1 MLINYLKITFRNIK
15 KHKSF
20 TAINVAGLAI
30 GLACCILLSIY
41 IHAELSF
48 DDFHINKDRI
58 FRVGEDMVFNNF
70 SGKQSGTN
78 GVIAEA
84 LKKYPEVEVTVR
96 FRYLRTS
103 VKYQDKQFVD
113 RFYYA
118 DETIF
123 DVFTWPFIDGNP
135 QTALEAPYS
144 IVLTKE
150 TVEKYFGDE
159 NPIGKTLIFNEEESY
174 KVTGIVEDIPQN
186 STRGF
191 SGLCSFSTLYAKA
204 GKDDHILTAWTSHNF
219 NTYVLLK
226 EGINSEEFEQ
236 KIKNIYY
243 DYAAEDLKANGS
255 SYYVFLQ
262 PLKDIYLRPLNREFG
277 PIMYVYIFSA
287 IAAFVLLIACVNF
300 MNLSTA
306 RSMSRADEVGL
317 RKVFGAGR
325 GRLIGQFLTEAI
337 LLTILSIIVALVIVS
352 ILLPVISDFA
362 NRDLS
367 QGLLNMA
374 WLIPGIVG
382 ITLVVGVLAGS
393 YPAFYLSRFEPVKV
407 IKNKLT
413 GPKANTNLRRSLVIL
428 QFTIS
433 ITLIIGTG
441 LIIQQLDYLKSKDV
455 GFDKENVICLSVRD
469 QLLRQKLPI
478 LQGKFRQLPSVIRT
492 GSSSRLPGWG
502 APLNSKIPEGFAKDN
517 AQLMREI
524 NIDEN
529 YLSTVGIEII
539 KGRNFSKEYSTDP
552 RGSIIINETAAKK
565 FGWENPIGKTI
576 QTINTD
582 IPSAKVYESRKVIGV
597 VRDYHLNSV
606 TRTIEPEFI
615 ANVVDYPFN
624 YGKIQALAIRIKP
637 ENIQTTLSELE
648 SVWNEVFSD
657 KPFNYYFLDEDF
669 GEQFMGIERTRNI
682 LSYFSFLAIFIAC
695 LGLFGM
701 VSFSAEKR
709 TKEIGIRKTLG
720 SSVSQIVSLLS
731 KELLLLV
738 LAANVVAYPLAWFA
752 ISLWLKDFPYKINI
766 DIYTFVI
773 STIFALLISLA
784 TVAYQSIKAALA
796 NPVESLRYE

>member
-1 MLINYLKITFRNIK
+1 MIFNYLKIAFRNIK

-20 TAINVAGLAI
+20 TTINVAGLAI
-30 GLACCILLSIY
+30 GLACCILLSIF
-41 IHAELSF
+41 IHSELSF
-48 DDFHINKDRI
+48 DDFHIKKDRI
-58 FRVGEDMVFNNF
+58 FRVGEDMTFNNF

-84 LKKYPEVEVTVR
+84 LKKYPEVEETVR

-103 VKYQDKQFVD
+103 VKFQDKQFVD
-113 RFYYA
+113 RFYYT
-118 DETIF
+118 DKTIF
-123 DVFTWPFIDGNP
+123 NVFTWPFIDGNP
-135 QTALEAPYS
+135 QTALESPFS

-150 TVEKYFGDE
+150 TANKYFGSE
-159 NPIGKTLIFNEEESY
+159 NPIGKVLILNEDESY
-174 KVTGIVEDIPQN
+174 KVTGVIEDVPQN

-191 SGLCSFSTLYAKA
+191 RGLCSISTLYAKH

-226 EGINSEEFEQ
+226 AEVNGEEFEE

-255 SYYVFLQ
+255 SYSVFLQ
-262 PLKDIYLRPLNREFG
+262 PLKDIYLRPLNRDFG

-287 IAAFVLLIACVNF
+287 IAAFILLIACVNF

-337 LLTILSIIVALVIVS
+337 LLSCLSIIVALGIVF

-362 NRDLS
+362 DRDLS

-374 WLIPGIVG
+374 WLIPGITG
-382 ITLVVGVLAGS
+382 ITLLVGLLAGS
-393 YPAFYLSRFEPVKV
+393 YPAFYLSRFEPVRI
-407 IKNKLT
+407 IKNKLA
-413 GPKANTNLRRSLVIL
+413 GPKANANLRRSLVIL

-441 LIIQQLDYLKSKDV
+441 LIVQQLDYLKSKDV
-455 GFDKENVICLSVRD
+455 GFDKENVVCLSVRD
-469 QLLRQKLPI
+469 QLFRQKLPI
-478 LQGKFRQLPSVIRT
+478 LRDKFGQLPGVINT
-492 GSSSRLPGWG
+492 GASSRLPGWG
-502 APLNSKIPEGFAKDN
+502 GPMNSKIPEGYPKEN
-517 AQLMREI
+517 TQLMREI

-529 YLSTVGIEII
+529 YLSTVGIEIV

-552 RGSIIINETAAKK
+552 RGSIIINETAAQK

-582 IPSAKVYESRKVIGV
+582 IPGAKVYESRKVIGV
-597 VRDYHLNSV
+597 VKDYHLNSV

-648 SVWNEVFSD
+648 AIWLEVFSD

-669 GEQFMGIERTRNI
+669 DEQFIGIERTKDI
-682 LSYFSFLAIFIAC
+682 LSYFTFLAIFIAC

-738 LAANVVAYPLAWFA
+738 LAANIVAYPIAYFVIA
-752 ISLWLKDFPYKINI
+752 QWLKDFPYKMEI

-796 NPVESLRYE
+796 NPVDSLRYE